1 VITSD
6 SVRSVRPGF
15 GLAPK
20 YHASILGAKVARDVH
35 YGTPM
40 SFSDLVKSNGQ

>member
-1 VITSD
+1 MGDVITRD

-20 YHASILGAKVARDVH
+20 YFESILGMRVKTDV
-35 YGTPM
+35 
-40 SFSDLVKSNGQ
+40 SSNSAVKMELLTEE

>member
-1 VITSD
+1 MIGPD

-20 YHASILGAKVARDVH
+20 FLDDVVGKKVSENVNVN
-35 YGTPM
+35 TP
-40 SFSDLVKSNGQ
+40 VGWKVVQK